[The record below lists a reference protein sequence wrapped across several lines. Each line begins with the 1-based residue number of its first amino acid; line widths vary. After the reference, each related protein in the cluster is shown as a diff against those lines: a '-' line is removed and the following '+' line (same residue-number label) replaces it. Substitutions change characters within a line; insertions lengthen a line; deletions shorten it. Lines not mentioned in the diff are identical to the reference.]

1 MTSFMTKRAR
11 LHESSRLER
20 RKNLSGINMSISEIE
35 MNSQEKEEKGEED
48 IGTYEPNKRKN
59 HTTKQDPI
67 IRN

>member
-1 MTSFMTKRAR
+1 
-11 LHESSRLER
+11 
-20 RKNLSGINMSISEIE
+20 MSISEIE

-48 IGTYEPNKRKN
+48 IETYEPNKRKN